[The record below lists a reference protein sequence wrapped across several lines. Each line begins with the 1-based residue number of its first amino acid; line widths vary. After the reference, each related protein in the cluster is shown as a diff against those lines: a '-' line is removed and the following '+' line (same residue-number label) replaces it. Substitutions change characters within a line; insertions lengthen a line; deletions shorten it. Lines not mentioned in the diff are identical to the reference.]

1 MCPGPAGP
9 AHMIGRDQAAACKKA
24 LSLVPLDDRLPGNI
38 TVTPPAVRSI
48 SWTVAHGPVRV
59 PRMPP

>member
-1 MCPGPAGP
+1 
-9 AHMIGRDQAAACKKA
+9 MIGRDQAAACKKV
-24 LSLVPLDDRLPGNI
+24 LNLVPLDDRLPGNI